1 MNIYNCSILPTEHLI
16 SLVVRSHILSGNKKL
31 TSTAT
36 QLNFDVV
43 TSLKAQQFNNSTL
56 LNMPSSCSDLQCEN
70 KLILTHTPAALWAL
84 TTPHEKQGTW
94 DPTVVYKREEL
105 NQRRLLE
112 FKRSWHFCPECVLMD
127 KNKNGFSYWHV
138 GHQLPG
144 VSHCYLHDVRLRTC
158 SVALRDL
165 RDVSIPEVHLSI
177 NEVTVKQESDF
188 VKWSQFVF
196 LMFKTLQSNP
206 NKATEWKNKAQ
217 QYLNLPTKS
226 TYLNKPLFD
235 ARLKELENEVESELL
250 SFLFKFYK
258 KTPENM
264 INILRITLTDSGS
277 SSYRNPIY
285 WLVILFWLRD
295 KIGIE
300 V

>member
-1 MNIYNCSILPTEHLI
+1 MNIYNCSILPSEHLI
-16 SLVVRSHILSGNKKL
+16 SLAARSHILSGNKKL

-36 QLNFDVV
+36 KLNFDVIG
-43 TSLKAQQFNNSTL
+43 SLKAQQFNNLTV
-56 LNMPSSCSDLQCEN
+56 LNMISSCSELPSKDG
-70 KLILTHTPAALWAL
+70 LILRHTPAALWSL
-84 TTPHEKQGTW
+84 TTLHGKQGGW
-94 DPTVVYKREEL
+94 EPTVVYQREEL

-112 FKRSWHFCPECVLMD
+112 FKRSWHFCPDCVLVD

-144 VSHCYLHDVRLRTC
+144 ISHCYLHDLRLRTC

-165 RDVSIPEVHLSI
+165 RDVSLPQLHQDI
-177 NEVTVKQESDF
+177 NEEIVKQEDDF
-188 VKWSQFVF
+188 VKWSQFVY
-196 LMFKTLQSNP
+196 LVFKTLQSNP
-206 NKATEWKNKAQ
+206 NKAIEWKNKAQ
-217 QYLNLPTKS
+217 QYLNLPTQS
-226 TYLNKPLFD
+226 TSINKPLFD
-235 ARLKELENEVESELL
+235 ARLKELEHEVESELL